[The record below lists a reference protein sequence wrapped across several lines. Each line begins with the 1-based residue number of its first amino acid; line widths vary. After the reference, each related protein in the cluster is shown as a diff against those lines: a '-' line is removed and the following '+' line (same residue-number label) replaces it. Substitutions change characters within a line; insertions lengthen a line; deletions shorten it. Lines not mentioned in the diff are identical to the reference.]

1 MVDAATQR
9 KVQRALVALAQR
21 TRPVQNS
28 WFFYAAWVWP
38 ALRWIKLR
46 QSDHQRSTAI
56 RSKPS
61 GELYGAVA
69 SYATIRTLPAYNHL

>member
-1 MVDAATQR
+1 LVDAATQR

-46 QSDHQRSTAI
+46 QSDRPRSTA
-56 RSKPS
+56 SKPS
-61 GELYGAVA
+61 SELYGAVA
-69 SYATIRTLPAYNHL
+69 SLGNHPHLPAYNHL